1 MRLKNQF
8 LFGLIVMCVL
18 FVSMLGFSSFL
29 YYKTDQSYKA
39 LLSKEVKLYQTSLEL
54 EALLQKQEAQIK
66 TYVVVQDADNLQK
79 IEQTYE
85 DINKKTAEASK
96 MSTVKQAKNLLDQI
110 SEKNYLYYTST
121 NRLFNSLNMQNQK
134 EFNTRLSQEL
144 QPIEQ
149 EIHTLT
155 KEFAQNQL
163 KQRDQ
168 KINQLNQNSNQLLLT
183 LILVSAAIIV
193 GLLVIGI
200 RFVHR
205 MTKPIVS
212 VTNAARRMADGDLT
226 LEEIEVTSKNEIGQ
240 LGTAFNQMTAHLRQ
254 LILQVQ
260 SGSRQLADSAAQF
273 EETISQTLSASE
285 QTSSSI
291 EQVSEASREQ
301 SDAVGKVASAI
312 QEVSTGM
319 QNAAIHTSDVSGH
332 SISVTEKAEE
342 GAALIQQF
350 VKQMSSIKESVN
362 DHHSTMTHVQAQFT
376 GIQDLLGHI
385 HAIADQTN
393 LLALNAAI
401 EAARAGEHG
410 RGFAVVADEV
420 RKLAEESSQLT
431 DQISQLLE
439 NVNKDTEKSSQ
450 SMTKVER
457 DVEEGVKVSQLS
469 EQSFHEILESIRDI
483 SMKAEELSATAEQIS
498 ASTEEISQ
506 TVGVIEEGAKRNSE
520 ETEYMSAA
528 VEESLAA
535 NEEMKAAAEDLKSL
549 SQSLKT
555 SISSFTI

>member
-8 LFGLIVMCVL
+8 LFGLIVICVL

-66 TYVVVQDADNLQK
+66 TYVVVQDAENLQK

-96 MSTVKQAKNLLDQI
+96 MSTVKQVKNLLDQI

-134 EFNTRLSQEL
+134 EFNTRLNQEL

-149 EIHTLT
+149 EIHTFT

-168 KINQLNQNSNQLLLT
+168 KINQLNQDSNQLLLT

-212 VTNAARRMADGDLT
+212 VTNAAKRMADGDLT

-273 EETISQTLSASE
+273 EETISQTISASE

-319 QNAAIHTSDVSGH
+319 QNAAVHTSDVSGH

-362 DHHSTMTHVQAQFT
+362 EHHSTMTHVQAQFT

-457 DVEEGVKVSQLS
+457 DVAEGVKVSQLS

>member
-8 LFGLIVMCVL
+8 LFGLIVICVL
-18 FVSMLGFSSFL
+18 FVSILGFSSFI

-54 EALLQKQEAQIK
+54 ETLLQKQEAQIK
-66 TYVVVQDADNLQK
+66 TYVVVQDAENLQK

-85 DINKKTAEASK
+85 DINKKTTEASK
-96 MSTVKQAKNLLDQI
+96 LSTVKQAKNLLDQI

-134 EFNTRLSQEL
+134 EFNTRLTQEL

-149 EIHTLT
+149 KIHTFT
-155 KEFAQNQL
+155 QEFAQTQL

-168 KINQLNQNSNQLLLT
+168 KISQLNQESNQLLLT
-183 LILVSAAIIV
+183 LILVSAAMVVGFLIIGV
-193 GLLVIGI
+193 
-200 RFVHR
+200 RFVRR

-212 VTNAARRMADGDLT
+212 VTHAARRMADGDLT
-226 LEEIEVTSKNEIGQ
+226 LEEIDVTSKNEIGQ
-240 LGTAFNQMTAHLRQ
+240 LAAAFNQMTTHLRQ

-260 SGSRQLADSAAQF
+260 NGSRQLADSATQF
-273 EETISQTLSASE
+273 EETISQTISASE

-301 SDAVGKVASAI
+301 SGAVGKVASAI

-319 QNAAIHTSDVSGH
+319 HNAAEHTSDVSGH

-342 GAALIQQF
+342 GASLIQQF

-362 DHHSTMTHVQAQFT
+362 EHHSTMANVQVQFT
-376 GIQDLLGHI
+376 GIQDLLGNI

-431 DQISQLLE
+431 DQISQLLA
-439 NVNKDTEKSSQ
+439 NVNKDTERSSH

-457 DVEEGVKVSQLS
+457 DVAEGVKVSQLS
-469 EQSFHEILESIRDI
+469 EQSFHDILESIRDI
-483 SMKAEELSATAEQIS
+483 SMKTEELSATTEQIS
-498 ASTEEISQ
+498 ASTEQISQ

-555 SISSFTI
+555 SISSFKI

>member
-8 LFGLIVMCVL
+8 LFGLIVICIL
-18 FVSMLGFSSFL
+18 FVSILGFSSFI

-39 LLSKEVKLYQTSLEL
+39 LLTKEVKLYQTSLEL

-66 TYVVVQDADNLQK
+66 TYVVVQDRKVSQN
-79 IEQTYE
+79 IEDTYV
-85 DINKKTAEASK
+85 DINKKTGDALK
-96 MSTVKQAKNLLDQI
+96 LSTVKQAKKLLEKI
-110 SEKNYLYYTST
+110 SQKNELYYEST
-121 NRLFNSLNMQNQK
+121 KRLFISLNTNNQK

-149 EIHTLT
+149 EIHTFT
-155 KEFAQNQL
+155 KEFAQTQL

-168 KINQLNQNSNQLLLT
+168 KISQLNEESNQLLLT

-193 GLLVIGI
+193 GFLVIGT

-212 VTNAARRMADGDLT
+212 VTHAARRMADGDLT

-260 SGSRQLADSAAQF
+260 NGSRQLADSAAQF
-273 EETISQTLSASE
+273 EETISQTISASE

-319 QNAAIHTSDVSGH
+319 HNAAEHTSDVSGN

-342 GAALIQQF
+342 GASLIQQF

-362 DHHSTMTHVQAQFT
+362 EHHSTMANVQVQFT
-376 GIQDLLGHI
+376 GIQDLLGNI

-431 DQISQLLE
+431 DQISQLLA
-439 NVNKDTEKSSQ
+439 NVNKDTERSSQ

-457 DVEEGVKVSQLS
+457 DVAEGVKVSQLS
-469 EQSFHEILESIRDI
+469 EQSFQEILESIRDI
-483 SMKAEELSATAEQIS
+483 SMKAEELSATTEQIS

-506 TVGVIEEGAKRNSE
+506 TIGVIEEGAKRNSE

-555 SISSFTI
+555 SISSFKI

>member
-8 LFGLIVMCVL
+8 LFGLIVICVL

-66 TYVVVQDADNLQK
+66 TYVVVQDAENLQK

-168 KINQLNQNSNQLLLT
+168 KINQLNQDSNQLLLT

-193 GLLVIGI
+193 GLLVIGV

-350 VKQMSSIKESVN
+350 VKQMNSIKESVN

-457 DVEEGVKVSQLS
+457 DVAEGVKVSQLS

>member
-8 LFGLIVMCVL
+8 LFGLIVICVL

-54 EALLQKQEAQIK
+54 ETLLQKQEAQIK
-66 TYVVVQDADNLQK
+66 TYVVVQDAENLQK

-85 DINKKTAEASK
+85 DINKKTTEASK

-168 KINQLNQNSNQLLLT
+168 KINQLNQDSNQLLLT

-260 SGSRQLADSAAQF
+260 SGSRQLAESAAQF

-319 QNAAIHTSDVSGH
+319 QNAAVHTSDVSGH

-457 DVEEGVKVSQLS
+457 DVAEGVKVSQLS

>member
-1 MRLKNQF
+1 
-8 LFGLIVMCVL
+8 I
-18 FVSMLGFSSFL
+18 

-39 LLSKEVKLYQTSLEL
+39 LLTKEVKLYQTSLEL
-54 EALLQKQEAQIK
+54 ETLLQKQEAQIK
-66 TYVVVQDADNLQK
+66 TYVVVQDAENLQK

-85 DINKKTAEASK
+85 EINKKTTEASK

-149 EIHTLT
+149 EIHTFT
-155 KEFAQNQL
+155 KEFAQTQL

-168 KINQLNQNSNQLLLT
+168 KISQLNEESNQLLLT

-193 GLLVIGI
+193 GFLVIGT

-212 VTNAARRMADGDLT
+212 VTHAARRMADGDLT

-260 SGSRQLADSAAQF
+260 NGSRQLADSAAQF
-273 EETISQTLSASE
+273 EETISQTISASE

-319 QNAAIHTSDVSGH
+319 HNAAEHTSDVSGH

-342 GAALIQQF
+342 GASLIQQF

-362 DHHSTMTHVQAQFT
+362 EHHSTMANVQVQFT
-376 GIQDLLGHI
+376 GIQGLLGNI

-431 DQISQLLE
+431 DQISQLLA
-439 NVNKDTEKSSQ
+439 NVNKDTERSSQ

-457 DVEEGVKVSQLS
+457 DVAEGVKVSQLS
-469 EQSFHEILESIRDI
+469 EQSFQEILESIRDI
-483 SMKAEELSATAEQIS
+483 SMKAEELSATTEQIS

-555 SISSFTI
+555 SISSFKI

>member
-8 LFGLIVMCVL
+8 LFGLIVICVL

-66 TYVVVQDADNLQK
+66 TYVVVQDAENLQK

-149 EIHTLT
+149 EIHTFT

-168 KINQLNQNSNQLLLT
+168 KINQLNQDSNQLLLT
-183 LILVSAAIIV
+183 LILVSAAIIA

-212 VTNAARRMADGDLT
+212 VTNAAKRMADGDLT

-319 QNAAIHTSDVSGH
+319 QNAAVHTSDVSGY

-362 DHHSTMTHVQAQFT
+362 EHHSTMTHVQAQFT

-410 RGFAVVADEV
+410 RGFAVVANEV

-457 DVEEGVKVSQLS
+457 DVAEGVKVSQLS

-506 TVGVIEEGAKRNSE
+506 TVGIIEEGAKRNSE

>member
-8 LFGLIVMCVL
+8 LFGLIVICVL

-66 TYVVVQDADNLQK
+66 TYVVVQDAENLQK

-168 KINQLNQNSNQLLLT
+168 KINQLNQDSNQLLLT

-193 GLLVIGI
+193 GLLVIGV

-457 DVEEGVKVSQLS
+457 DVAEGVKVSQLS

>member
-8 LFGLIVMCVL
+8 LFGLIVICVL
-18 FVSMLGFSSFL
+18 FVSILGFSSFI

-66 TYVVVQDADNLQK
+66 TYVVVQDAENLQK

-85 DINKKTAEASK
+85 DINKKTNEAAKLSA
-96 MSTVKQAKNLLDQI
+96 VKQAKNLLEQI
-110 SEKNYLYYTST
+110 SEQNYLYYTST

-134 EFNTRLSQEL
+134 EFNTRLNQEL

-149 EIHTLT
+149 EIHTFT
-155 KEFAQNQL
+155 KEFAQTQL

-168 KINQLNQNSNQLLLT
+168 KINQLNQDSNQLLLT
-183 LILVSAAIIV
+183 LILVSAAIV
-193 GLLVIGI
+193 LAFLVIGI
-200 RFVHR
+200 RFVQR

-212 VTNAARRMADGDLT
+212 VTNAAKRMADGDLT
-226 LEEIEVTSKNEIGQ
+226 IEEIEVTSKNEIGQ
-240 LGTAFNQMTAHLRQ
+240 LGTAFNQMTTHLRE

-260 SGSRQLADSAAQF
+260 NGSKQLADSAAQF
-273 EETISQTLSASE
+273 EETISQTISASE

-319 QNAAIHTSDVSGH
+319 QNAAEHTSDVSGH

-362 DHHSTMTHVQAQFT
+362 DHHSTMANVQAQFT

-401 EAARAGEHG
+401 EAARAGENG

-431 DQISQLLE
+431 DQISQLLA
-439 NVNKDTEKSSQ
+439 NVNKDTERSSQ

-457 DVEEGVKVSQLS
+457 DVAEGVKVSQLS
-469 EQSFHEILESIRDI
+469 EQSFHEILASIRDI

-535 NEEMKAAAEDLKSL
+535 NEEMKASAEDLKSL

-555 SISSFTI
+555 SISSFNI

>member
-8 LFGLIVMCVL
+8 LFGLIVICVL

-66 TYVVVQDADNLQK
+66 TYVVVQDAENLQK

-134 EFNTRLSQEL
+134 EFNTRLNQEL

-149 EIHTLT
+149 EIHTFT
-155 KEFAQNQL
+155 KEFAQHQL

-168 KINQLNQNSNQLLLT
+168 KINQLNQDSNQLLLT

-212 VTNAARRMADGDLT
+212 VTNAAKRMADGDLT

-319 QNAAIHTSDVSGH
+319 QNAAVHTSDVSGH

-362 DHHSTMTHVQAQFT
+362 EHHSTMTHVQAQFT

-457 DVEEGVKVSQLS
+457 DVAEGVKVSQLS

-498 ASTEEISQ
+498 TSTEEISQ

>member
-8 LFGLIVMCVL
+8 LFGLIVICVL

-54 EALLQKQEAQIK
+54 ETLLQKQEAQIK
-66 TYVVVQDADNLQK
+66 TYVVVQDAKNLQK

-85 DINKKTAEASK
+85 DINKKTTEASK

-155 KEFAQNQL
+155 KKFAQNQL

-168 KINQLNQNSNQLLLT
+168 KINQLNQDSNQLLLT

-260 SGSRQLADSAAQF
+260 SGSRQLAESAAQF

-319 QNAAIHTSDVSGH
+319 QNAAVHTSDVSGH

-457 DVEEGVKVSQLS
+457 DVAEGVKVSQLS

-555 SISSFTI
+555 SISSFII

>member
-8 LFGLIVMCVL
+8 LFGLIVICVL
-18 FVSMLGFSSFL
+18 FVSILGFSSFI
-29 YYKTDQSYKA
+29 YYKTDQSYKT

-66 TYVVVQDADNLQK
+66 TYVVVQDAENLQK

-85 DINKKTAEASK
+85 EINKKTTEATK
-96 MSTVKQAKNLLDQI
+96 MSSVKQAKNLLDQI

-134 EFNTRLSQEL
+134 EFNTRLNQEL

-149 EIHTLT
+149 EIHTFT
-155 KEFAQNQL
+155 KEFAQTQL

-168 KINQLNQNSNQLLLT
+168 KINQLNQDSNQLLFT
-183 LILVSAAIIV
+183 LILVSAVIIV
-193 GLLVIGI
+193 GFLLIGT
-200 RFVHR
+200 RFVYR

-240 LGTAFNQMTAHLRQ
+240 LGTAFNQMTKHLRQ

-260 SGSRQLADSAAQF
+260 HGSRQLADSAAQF
-273 EETISQTLSASE
+273 EETIHQTISASE

-301 SDAVGKVASAI
+301 SDVVGKVASAI

-319 QNAAIHTSDVSGH
+319 QNAAEHTSDVSGH

-350 VKQMSSIKESVN
+350 VKQMSSIKASVN
-362 DHHSTMTHVQAQFT
+362 EHHSTMAHVQAQFT
-376 GIQDLLGHI
+376 GIEDLLGHI

-431 DQISQLLE
+431 DQISQLLA
-439 NVNKDTEKSSQ
+439 NVNKDTEKSSH
-450 SMTKVER
+450 SMTKVEQ
-457 DVEEGVKVSQLS
+457 DVAEGVKVSQLS

-483 SMKAEELSATAEQIS
+483 SMKAEELSATAEEIS

-506 TVGVIEEGAKRNSE
+506 TVEVIEEGAKRNSE

-535 NEEMKAAAEDLKSL
+535 NEEMQAAAEDLKTL

>member
-8 LFGLIVMCVL
+8 LFGLIVICVL
-18 FVSMLGFSSFL
+18 FVSILGFSSFI

-39 LLSKEVKLYQTSLEL
+39 LLTKEVKLYQTSLEL
-54 EALLQKQEAQIK
+54 ETLLQKQEAQIK
-66 TYVVVQDADNLQK
+66 TYVVVQDAENLQK

-85 DINKKTAEASK
+85 EINKKTTEASK

-149 EIHTLT
+149 EIHTFT
-155 KEFAQNQL
+155 KEFAQTQL

-168 KINQLNQNSNQLLLT
+168 KISQLNEESNQLLLT

-193 GLLVIGI
+193 GFLVIGT

-212 VTNAARRMADGDLT
+212 VTHAARRMADGDLT
-226 LEEIEVTSKNEIGQ
+226 LEEIKVTSKNEIGQ

-260 SGSRQLADSAAQF
+260 NGSRQLADSAAQF
-273 EETISQTLSASE
+273 EETISQTISASE

-301 SDAVGKVASAI
+301 SDAVGKVASSI

-319 QNAAIHTSDVSGH
+319 HNAAEHTSDVSGH

-342 GAALIQQF
+342 GASLIQQF

-362 DHHSTMTHVQAQFT
+362 EHHSTMANVQVQFT
-376 GIQDLLGHI
+376 GIQGLLGNI

-431 DQISQLLE
+431 DQISQLLA
-439 NVNKDTEKSSQ
+439 NVNKDTERSSQ

-457 DVEEGVKVSQLS
+457 DVAEGVKVSQLS
-469 EQSFHEILESIRDI
+469 EQSFQEILAAIRDI
-483 SMKAEELSATAEQIS
+483 SMKAEELSATTEQIS

-506 TVGVIEEGAKRNSE
+506 TIGVIEEGAKRNSE

-535 NEEMKAAAEDLKSL
+535 NEEMKAAAEDLKTL

-555 SISSFTI
+555 SISSFKI

>member
-8 LFGLIVMCVL
+8 LFGLIVICVL
-18 FVSMLGFSSFL
+18 FISMLGFSSFL

-54 EALLQKQEAQIK
+54 ETLLQKQEAQIK
-66 TYVVVQDADNLQK
+66 TYVVVQDAENLQK

-85 DINKKTAEASK
+85 DINKKTTEASK

-168 KINQLNQNSNQLLLT
+168 KINQLNQDSNQLLLT

-260 SGSRQLADSAAQF
+260 SGSRQLAESAAQF

-319 QNAAIHTSDVSGH
+319 QNAAVHTSDVSGH

-362 DHHSTMTHVQAQFT
+362 EHHSTMTHVQAQFT

-457 DVEEGVKVSQLS
+457 DVAEGVKVSQLS

>member
-1 MRLKNQF
+1 
-8 LFGLIVMCVL
+8 
-18 FVSMLGFSSFL
+18 
-29 YYKTDQSYKA
+29 
-39 LLSKEVKLYQTSLEL
+39 
-54 EALLQKQEAQIK
+54 
-66 TYVVVQDADNLQK
+66 
-79 IEQTYE
+79 
-85 DINKKTAEASK
+85 
-96 MSTVKQAKNLLDQI
+96 
-110 SEKNYLYYTST
+110 
-121 NRLFNSLNMQNQK
+121 MQNQK

-149 EIHTLT
+149 EIHTFT

-168 KINQLNQNSNQLLLT
+168 KINQLNQDSNQLLLT

-212 VTNAARRMADGDLT
+212 VTNAAKRMADGDLT

-254 LILQVQ
+254 LIFQVQ

-273 EETISQTLSASE
+273 EETISQTISASE

-319 QNAAIHTSDVSGH
+319 QNAAVHTSDVSGH

-350 VKQMSSIKESVN
+350 VQQMSSIKESVN
-362 DHHSTMTHVQAQFT
+362 EHHSTMAHVQAQFT

-439 NVNKDTEKSSQ
+439 NVNKDTERSSQ

-457 DVEEGVKVSQLS
+457 DVAEGVKVSQLS

-506 TVGVIEEGAKRNSE
+506 TVGFIEEGAKRNSE

>member
-8 LFGLIVMCVL
+8 LFGLIVICVL

-54 EALLQKQEAQIK
+54 ETLLQKQEAQIK
-66 TYVVVQDADNLQK
+66 TYVVVQDAENLQK

-85 DINKKTAEASK
+85 DINKKTTEASK

-168 KINQLNQNSNQLLLT
+168 KINQLNQDSNQLLLT

-260 SGSRQLADSAAQF
+260 SGSRQLAESAAQF

-319 QNAAIHTSDVSGH
+319 QNAAVHTSDVSGH

-342 GAALIQQF
+342 GATLIQQF

-457 DVEEGVKVSQLS
+457 DVAEGVKVSQLS

>member
-8 LFGLIVMCVL
+8 LFGLIVICVL

-66 TYVVVQDADNLQK
+66 TYVVVQDAENLQK

-96 MSTVKQAKNLLDQI
+96 KSTVKQAKNLLDQI

-134 EFNTRLSQEL
+134 EFNTRLNQEL

-149 EIHTLT
+149 EIHTFT

-168 KINQLNQNSNQLLLT
+168 KINQLNQDSNQLLLT

-212 VTNAARRMADGDLT
+212 VTNAAKRMADGDLT

-301 SDAVGKVASAI
+301 SDAVGKVAFAI
-312 QEVSTGM
+312 QEVSTVM
-319 QNAAIHTSDVSGH
+319 QNAAVHTSDVSGH

-362 DHHSTMTHVQAQFT
+362 EHHSTMTHVQAQFT

-420 RKLAEESSQLT
+420 RKLSEESSQLT

-457 DVEEGVKVSQLS
+457 DVAEGVKVSQLS

>member
-8 LFGLIVMCVL
+8 LFGLIVICVL

-66 TYVVVQDADNLQK
+66 TYVVVQDAENLQK

-134 EFNTRLSQEL
+134 EFNTRLNQEL

-149 EIHTLT
+149 EIHTFT

-168 KINQLNQNSNQLLLT
+168 KINQLNQDSNQLLLT
-183 LILVSAAIIV
+183 LILVSAAIIA

-212 VTNAARRMADGDLT
+212 VTNAAKRMADGDLT

-273 EETISQTLSASE
+273 EETISQTISASE

-319 QNAAIHTSDVSGH
+319 QNAAVHTSDVSGH

-362 DHHSTMTHVQAQFT
+362 EHHSTMTHVQAQFT

-457 DVEEGVKVSQLS
+457 DVAEGVKVSQLS

>member
-8 LFGLIVMCVL
+8 LFGLIVICVL
-18 FVSMLGFSSFL
+18 FVSILGFSSFI
-29 YYKTDQSYKA
+29 YYKTDQSYKT
-39 LLSKEVKLYQTSLEL
+39 LLNKEVKLYQTSLEL

-66 TYVVVQDADNLQK
+66 TYVVVQDAENLQK

-85 DINKKTAEASK
+85 EINKKTTEAAN

-134 EFNTRLSQEL
+134 EFNTRLNQEL

-149 EIHTLT
+149 EIHTFT
-155 KEFAQNQL
+155 KKFAQTQL

-168 KINQLNQNSNQLLLT
+168 KINQLNQDSNQLLFT
-183 LILVSAAIIV
+183 LILVSAVIIV
-193 GLLVIGI
+193 GFLLIGT
-200 RFVHR
+200 RFVYR

-240 LGTAFNQMTAHLRQ
+240 LGTAFNQMTKHLRQ

-260 SGSRQLADSAAQF
+260 QGSRQLADSAAQF
-273 EETISQTLSASE
+273 EETIHQTISASE

-301 SDAVGKVASAI
+301 SEAVGKVASAI

-319 QNAAIHTSDVSGH
+319 QNAAEHTSDVSGH

-350 VKQMSSIKESVN
+350 VKQMSSIKASVN
-362 DHHSTMTHVQAQFT
+362 EHHSTMAHVQAQFT
-376 GIQDLLGHI
+376 GIEDLLSHI

-401 EAARAGEHG
+401 EAARAGENG

-431 DQISQLLE
+431 DQISQLLA
-439 NVNKDTEKSSQ
+439 NVNKDTEKSSHT
-450 SMTKVER
+450 MTKVEQ
-457 DVEEGVKVSQLS
+457 DVAEGVKVSQLS

-483 SMKAEELSATAEQIS
+483 SMKAEELSATAEEIS

-535 NEEMKAAAEDLKSL
+535 NEEMKAAAEDLKTL

>member
-8 LFGLIVMCVL
+8 LFGLIVICIL
-18 FVSMLGFSSFL
+18 FVSILGFSSFI

-39 LLSKEVKLYQTSLEL
+39 LLTKEVKLYQTSLEL

-66 TYVVVQDADNLQK
+66 TYVVVQDRKVSQN
-79 IEQTYE
+79 IEDTYV
-85 DINKKTAEASK
+85 DINKKTGDALK
-96 MSTVKQAKNLLDQI
+96 LSTVKQAKKLLEKI
-110 SEKNYLYYTST
+110 SQKNELYYEST
-121 NRLFNSLNMQNQK
+121 KRLFISLNTNNQK

-149 EIHTLT
+149 EIHTFT
-155 KEFAQNQL
+155 KEFAQTQL

-168 KINQLNQNSNQLLLT
+168 KISQLNEESNQLLLT

-193 GLLVIGI
+193 GFLVIGT

-212 VTNAARRMADGDLT
+212 VTHAARRMADGDLT
-226 LEEIEVTSKNEIGQ
+226 LEEVEVTSKNEIGQ

-260 SGSRQLADSAAQF
+260 NGSRQLADSATQF
-273 EETISQTLSASE
+273 EETISQTISASE

-301 SDAVGKVASAI
+301 SDAVGKVASSI

-319 QNAAIHTSDVSGH
+319 HNAAEHTSDVSGH

-342 GAALIQQF
+342 GASLIQQF

-362 DHHSTMTHVQAQFT
+362 EHHSTMANVQVQFT
-376 GIQDLLGHI
+376 GIQGLLGNI

-431 DQISQLLE
+431 DQISQLLA
-439 NVNKDTEKSSQ
+439 NVNKDTERSSQ

-457 DVEEGVKVSQLS
+457 DVAEGVKVSQLS
-469 EQSFHEILESIRDI
+469 EQSFQEILAAIRDI
-483 SMKAEELSATAEQIS
+483 SMKAEELSATTEQIS

-506 TVGVIEEGAKRNSE
+506 TIGVIEEGAKRNSE

-535 NEEMKAAAEDLKSL
+535 NEEMKAAAEDLKTL

-555 SISSFTI
+555 SISSFKI

>member
-8 LFGLIVMCVL
+8 LFGLIVICVL
-18 FVSMLGFSSFL
+18 FVSILGFSSFI
-29 YYKTDQSYKA
+29 YYKTDQSYKT

-66 TYVVVQDADNLQK
+66 TYVVVQDAENLQK

-85 DINKKTAEASK
+85 EINKKTTEATK
-96 MSTVKQAKNLLDQI
+96 MSSVKQAKNLLDQI

-134 EFNTRLSQEL
+134 EFNTRLNQEL

-149 EIHTLT
+149 EIHTFT
-155 KEFAQNQL
+155 KEFAQTQL

-168 KINQLNQNSNQLLLT
+168 KINQLNQDSNQLLFT
-183 LILVSAAIIV
+183 LILVSAVIIV
-193 GLLVIGI
+193 GFLLIGT
-200 RFVHR
+200 RFVYR

-240 LGTAFNQMTAHLRQ
+240 LGTAFNQMTKHLRQ

-260 SGSRQLADSAAQF
+260 HGSRQLADSAAQF
-273 EETISQTLSASE
+273 EETIHQTISASE

-319 QNAAIHTSDVSGH
+319 QNAAEHTSDVSGH

-342 GAALIQQF
+342 GATLIQQF
-350 VKQMSSIKESVN
+350 VKQMSSIKASVN
-362 DHHSTMTHVQAQFT
+362 EHHSTMAHVQAQFT
-376 GIQDLLGHI
+376 GIEDLLGHI

-431 DQISQLLE
+431 DQISQLLA
-439 NVNKDTEKSSQ
+439 NVNKDTEKSSH
-450 SMTKVER
+450 SMTKVEQ
-457 DVEEGVKVSQLS
+457 DVAEGVKVSQLS

-483 SMKAEELSATAEQIS
+483 SMKAEELSATAEEIS

-506 TVGVIEEGAKRNSE
+506 TVEVIEEGAKRNSE

-535 NEEMKAAAEDLKSL
+535 NEEMQAAAEDLKTL

>member
-1 MRLKNQF
+1 MRLKTQF
-8 LFGLIVMCVL
+8 LFGLIVICVL
-18 FVSMLGFSSFL
+18 FVSILGFSSFI
-29 YYKTDQSYKA
+29 YYKTDQSYKT
-39 LLSKEVKLYQTSLEL
+39 LLNKEVKLYQTSLEL

-66 TYVVVQDADNLQK
+66 TYVVVQDAENLQK

-85 DINKKTAEASK
+85 EINKKTTEAAN

-134 EFNTRLSQEL
+134 EFNTRLNQEL

-149 EIHTLT
+149 EIHTFT
-155 KEFAQNQL
+155 KEFAQTQL

-168 KINQLNQNSNQLLLT
+168 KINQLNQDSNQLLFT
-183 LILVSAAIIV
+183 LILVSAVIIV
-193 GLLVIGI
+193 GFLLIGT
-200 RFVHR
+200 RFVYR

-240 LGTAFNQMTAHLRQ
+240 LGTAFNQMTKHLRQ

-260 SGSRQLADSAAQF
+260 QGSRQLADSAAQF
-273 EETISQTLSASE
+273 EETIHQTISASE

-301 SDAVGKVASAI
+301 SEAVGKVASAI

-319 QNAAIHTSDVSGH
+319 QNAAEHTSDVSGH

-350 VKQMSSIKESVN
+350 VKQMSSIKASVN
-362 DHHSTMTHVQAQFT
+362 EHHSTMAHVQAQFT
-376 GIQDLLGHI
+376 GIEDLLSHI

-401 EAARAGEHG
+401 EAARAGENG

-431 DQISQLLE
+431 DQISQLLA
-439 NVNKDTEKSSQ
+439 NVNKDTEKSSHT
-450 SMTKVER
+450 MTKVEQ
-457 DVEEGVKVSQLS
+457 DVAEGVKVSQLS

-483 SMKAEELSATAEQIS
+483 SMKAEELSATAEEIS

-506 TVGVIEEGAKRNSE
+506 TVGVIEEGTKRNSE

-528 VEESLAA
+528 VEESLAV
-535 NEEMKAAAEDLKSL
+535 NEEMKAAAEDLKTL

>member
-8 LFGLIVMCVL
+8 LFGLIVICVL

-66 TYVVVQDADNLQK
+66 TYVVVQDAENLQK

-134 EFNTRLSQEL
+134 EFNTRLNQEL

-149 EIHTLT
+149 EIHTFT

-168 KINQLNQNSNQLLLT
+168 KINLLNQDSNQLLLT

-212 VTNAARRMADGDLT
+212 VTNAAKRMADGDLT

-273 EETISQTLSASE
+273 EETISQTISASE

-319 QNAAIHTSDVSGH
+319 QNAAVHTSDVSGH

-362 DHHSTMTHVQAQFT
+362 EHHSTMANVQAQFT

-457 DVEEGVKVSQLS
+457 DVAEGVKVSQLS

>member
-8 LFGLIVMCVL
+8 LFGLIVICVL
-18 FVSMLGFSSFL
+18 FVSILGFSSFI
-29 YYKTDQSYKA
+29 YYKTDQSYKT

-66 TYVVVQDADNLQK
+66 TYVVVQDAENLQK

-85 DINKKTAEASK
+85 EINKKTTEASK
-96 MSTVKQAKNLLDQI
+96 MSAVKQAKNLLDQI

-134 EFNTRLSQEL
+134 EFNTRLNQEL

-149 EIHTLT
+149 EIHTFT
-155 KEFAQNQL
+155 KEFAQTQL

-168 KINQLNQNSNQLLLT
+168 KINQLNQDSNQLLFT
-183 LILVSAAIIV
+183 LILVSAVIIV
-193 GLLVIGI
+193 GFLVIGT
-200 RFVHR
+200 RFVYR

-240 LGTAFNQMTAHLRQ
+240 LGTAFNQMTTHLRQ

-260 SGSRQLADSAAQF
+260 HGSRQLADSAAQF
-273 EETISQTLSASE
+273 EETIHETISASE

-291 EQVSEASREQ
+291 EQVGEASREQ

-319 QNAAIHTSDVSGH
+319 QNAAEHTSDVSGH

-350 VKQMSSIKESVN
+350 VKQMNSIKASVN
-362 DHHSTMTHVQAQFT
+362 EHHSTMAHVQTQFT
-376 GIQDLLGHI
+376 GIEDLLGHI

-431 DQISQLLE
+431 DQISQLLA
-439 NVNKDTEKSSQ
+439 NVNKDTEKSSH
-450 SMTKVER
+450 SMTKVEQ
-457 DVEEGVKVSQLS
+457 DVAEGVKVSQLS

-535 NEEMKAAAEDLKSL
+535 NEEMKAAAEDLKTL
-549 SQSLKT
+549 SHSLKT

>member
-8 LFGLIVMCVL
+8 LFGLIVICVL
-18 FVSMLGFSSFL
+18 FISMLGFSSFL

-54 EALLQKQEAQIK
+54 ETLLQKQEAQIK
-66 TYVVVQDADNLQK
+66 TYVVVQDAENLQK

-85 DINKKTAEASK
+85 DINKKTTEASK

-168 KINQLNQNSNQLLLT
+168 KINQLNQDSNQLLLT

-260 SGSRQLADSAAQF
+260 SGSRQLAESAAQF

-319 QNAAIHTSDVSGH
+319 QNAAVHTSDVSGH

-362 DHHSTMTHVQAQFT
+362 EHHSTMTHVQAQFT

-457 DVEEGVKVSQLS
+457 DVAEGVKVSQSS

-520 ETEYMSAA
+520 ETVYMSAA

>member
-8 LFGLIVMCVL
+8 LFGLIVICVL

-54 EALLQKQEAQIK
+54 ETLLQKQEAQIK
-66 TYVVVQDADNLQK
+66 TYVVVQDAENLQK

-85 DINKKTAEASK
+85 DINKKTTEASK

-168 KINQLNQNSNQLLLT
+168 KINQLNQDSNQLLLT

-319 QNAAIHTSDVSGH
+319 QNAAVHTSDVSGH

-457 DVEEGVKVSQLS
+457 DVAEGVKVSQLS

-506 TVGVIEEGAKRNSE
+506 TVGVIEEGARRNSE

>member
-8 LFGLIVMCVL
+8 LFGLIVICVL
-18 FVSMLGFSSFL
+18 FVSILGFSSFI

-54 EALLQKQEAQIK
+54 ETLLQKQEAQIK
-66 TYVVVQDADNLQK
+66 TYVVVQDAENLQK

-85 DINKKTAEASK
+85 DINKKTTEASK
-96 MSTVKQAKNLLDQI
+96 LSTVKQAKNLLDQI

-134 EFNTRLSQEL
+134 EFNTRLTQEL

-149 EIHTLT
+149 KIHTFT
-155 KEFAQNQL
+155 QEFAQTQL

-168 KINQLNQNSNQLLLT
+168 KISQLNQESNQLLLT
-183 LILVSAAIIV
+183 LILVSAAIVV
-193 GLLVIGI
+193 GFLIIGV
-200 RFVHR
+200 RFVRR

-212 VTNAARRMADGDLT
+212 VTHAARRMADGDLT
-226 LEEIEVTSKNEIGQ
+226 LEEIEVTSTNEIGQ
-240 LGTAFNQMTAHLRQ
+240 LAAAFNQMTTHLRQ

-260 SGSRQLADSAAQF
+260 NGSRQLADSATQF
-273 EETISQTLSASE
+273 EETISQTISASE

-301 SDAVGKVASAI
+301 SGAVGKVASAI

-319 QNAAIHTSDVSGH
+319 HNAAEHTSDVSGH

-342 GAALIQQF
+342 GASLIQQF

-362 DHHSTMTHVQAQFT
+362 EHHSTMANVQVQFT
-376 GIQDLLGHI
+376 GIQDLLGNI

-431 DQISQLLE
+431 DQISQLLA
-439 NVNKDTEKSSQ
+439 NVNKDTERSSH

-457 DVEEGVKVSQLS
+457 DVAEGVKVSQLS
-469 EQSFHEILESIRDI
+469 EQSFHDILESIRDI
-483 SMKAEELSATAEQIS
+483 SMKAEELSATTEQIS

-555 SISSFTI
+555 SISSFKI

>member
-8 LFGLIVMCVL
+8 LFGLIVICVL

-66 TYVVVQDADNLQK
+66 TYVVVQDRKISQK
-79 IEQTYE
+79 IEDTYV
-85 DINKKTAEASK
+85 DINKKTGDALK
-96 MSTVKQAKNLLDQI
+96 LSTVKQAKQLLEKI
-110 SEKNYLYYTST
+110 SQKNELYYEST
-121 NRLFNSLNMQNQK
+121 KRLFISLNTNNQK
-134 EFNTRLSQEL
+134 EFNTRLNQEL

-149 EIHTLT
+149 EIHTFT

-168 KINQLNQNSNQLLLT
+168 KINQLNQDSNQLLLT

-212 VTNAARRMADGDLT
+212 VTNAAKRMADGDLT

-319 QNAAIHTSDVSGH
+319 QNAAVHTSDVSGH

-362 DHHSTMTHVQAQFT
+362 EHHSTMTHVQAQFT

-457 DVEEGVKVSQLS
+457 DVAEGVKVSQLS

>member
-8 LFGLIVMCVL
+8 LFGLIVICVL

-54 EALLQKQEAQIK
+54 ETLLQKQEAQIK
-66 TYVVVQDADNLQK
+66 TYVVVQDAENLQK

-85 DINKKTAEASK
+85 DINKKTTEASK

-155 KEFAQNQL
+155 KKFAQNQL

-168 KINQLNQNSNQLLLT
+168 KINQLNQDSNQLLLT

-260 SGSRQLADSAAQF
+260 SGSRQLAESAAQF

-319 QNAAIHTSDVSGH
+319 QNAAVHTSDVSGH

-457 DVEEGVKVSQLS
+457 DVAEGVKVSQLS

-483 SMKAEELSATAEQIS
+483 SIKAEELSATAEQIS

>member
-8 LFGLIVMCVL
+8 LFGLIVICVL
-18 FVSMLGFSSFL
+18 FVSILGFSSFI
-29 YYKTDQSYKA
+29 YYKTDQSYKT

-66 TYVVVQDADNLQK
+66 TYVVVQDAENLQK

-85 DINKKTAEASK
+85 EINKKTTEASK
-96 MSTVKQAKNLLDQI
+96 MSAVKQAKNLLDQI

-149 EIHTLT
+149 EIHTFT
-155 KEFAQNQL
+155 KEFAQTQL

-168 KINQLNQNSNQLLLT
+168 KINQLNQDSNQLLFT
-183 LILVSAAIIV
+183 LILVSAVILV
-193 GLLVIGI
+193 GFLVIGT
-200 RFVHR
+200 RFVYR

-240 LGTAFNQMTAHLRQ
+240 LGTAFNQMTTHLRQ

-260 SGSRQLADSAAQF
+260 HGSRQLADSAAQF
-273 EETISQTLSASE
+273 EETIHQTISASE

-291 EQVSEASREQ
+291 EQVGEASREQ

-319 QNAAIHTSDVSGH
+319 QNAAEHTSDVSGH

-350 VKQMSSIKESVN
+350 VKQMSSIKASVN
-362 DHHSTMTHVQAQFT
+362 EHHSTMAHVQGQFT
-376 GIQDLLGHI
+376 GIEDLLGHI

-431 DQISQLLE
+431 DQISQLLA
-439 NVNKDTEKSSQ
+439 NVNKDTEKSSH
-450 SMTKVER
+450 SMTKVEQ
-457 DVEEGVKVSQLS
+457 DVAEGVKVSQLS

-483 SMKAEELSATAEQIS
+483 SMKSEELSATAEQIS

-535 NEEMKAAAEDLKSL
+535 NEEMKAAAEDLKTL
-549 SQSLKT
+549 SHSLKT

>member
-8 LFGLIVMCVL
+8 LFGLIVICVL

-29 YYKTDQSYKA
+29 YYKTDQSYKG

-54 EALLQKQEAQIK
+54 ETLLQKQEAQIK
-66 TYVVVQDADNLQK
+66 TYVVVQDAENLQK

-96 MSTVKQAKNLLDQI
+96 MSTLKQAKNLLDQI

-134 EFNTRLSQEL
+134 EFNTRFSQEL

-149 EIHTLT
+149 EIHIYT

-168 KINQLNQNSNQLLLT
+168 KIDQLNQDSHQLLLT

-193 GLLVIGI
+193 GLLAIGV

-212 VTNAARRMADGDLT
+212 VTHAARRMADGDLT

-273 EETISQTLSASE
+273 EETISQTISASE
-285 QTSSSI
+285 QNSSSI

-319 QNAAIHTSDVSGH
+319 QNAAVHTTDVSGH

-362 DHHSTMTHVQAQFT
+362 EHHSTMANVQAQFT

-457 DVEEGVKVSQLS
+457 DVAEGVKVSQLS

>member
-8 LFGLIVMCVL
+8 LFGLIVICVL
-18 FVSMLGFSSFL
+18 FISMLGFSSYL

-54 EALLQKQEAQIK
+54 ETLLQKQEAQIK
-66 TYVVVQDADNLQK
+66 TYVVVQDAENLQK

-85 DINKKTAEASK
+85 DINKKTTEASK
-96 MSTVKQAKNLLDQI
+96 MSTVKQVKNLLDQI

-168 KINQLNQNSNQLLLT
+168 KINQLNQDSNQLLLT

-273 EETISQTLSASE
+273 EETISQTISASE

-301 SDAVGKVASAI
+301 SGAVGKVASAI

-319 QNAAIHTSDVSGH
+319 QNAAVHTSDVSGH

-362 DHHSTMTHVQAQFT
+362 EHHSTMTHVQAQFT

-457 DVEEGVKVSQLS
+457 DVAEGVKVSQLS

>member
-8 LFGLIVMCVL
+8 LFGLIVICVL
-18 FVSMLGFSSFL
+18 FVSILGFSSFI

-39 LLSKEVKLYQTSLEL
+39 LLTKEVKLYQISLEL

-66 TYVVVQDADNLQK
+66 TYVVVQDAGNLQK

-85 DINKKTAEASK
+85 DINKKTTEASK

-149 EIHTLT
+149 EIHTFT
-155 KEFAQNQL
+155 KEFAQTQL

-168 KINQLNQNSNQLLLT
+168 KISQLNKESNQLLLT
-183 LILVSAAIIV
+183 LILVSAAIVV
-193 GLLVIGI
+193 GFLVIGT

-212 VTNAARRMADGDLT
+212 VTHAARRMADGDLT

-240 LGTAFNQMTAHLRQ
+240 LGTAFNQMTTHLRQ

-260 SGSRQLADSAAQF
+260 NGSRQLADSAAQF
-273 EETISQTLSASE
+273 EETISQTISASE

-301 SDAVGKVASAI
+301 SDAVGKVASTI

-319 QNAAIHTSDVSGH
+319 HNAAEHTSDVSGH

-342 GAALIQQF
+342 GASLIQQF

-362 DHHSTMTHVQAQFT
+362 EHHSTMANVQVQFT
-376 GIQDLLGHI
+376 GIQDLLGNI

-431 DQISQLLE
+431 DQISQLLA
-439 NVNKDTEKSSQ
+439 NVNNDTERSSQ

-457 DVEEGVKVSQLS
+457 DVAEGVKVSQLS
-469 EQSFHEILESIRDI
+469 EQSFQEILESIRDI
-483 SMKAEELSATAEQIS
+483 SMKAEELSATTEQIS

-506 TVGVIEEGAKRNSE
+506 TIGVIEEGAKRNSE

-555 SISSFTI
+555 SISSFKI

>member
-8 LFGLIVMCVL
+8 LFGLIVICVL
-18 FVSMLGFSSFL
+18 FISMLGFSSYL

-54 EALLQKQEAQIK
+54 ETLLQKQEAQIK
-66 TYVVVQDADNLQK
+66 TYVVVQDAENLQK

-85 DINKKTAEASK
+85 DINKKTTEASK

-168 KINQLNQNSNQLLLT
+168 KINQLNQDSNQLLLT

-273 EETISQTLSASE
+273 EETISQTISASE

-301 SDAVGKVASAI
+301 SGAVGKVASAI

-319 QNAAIHTSDVSGH
+319 QNATVHTSDVSGH

-362 DHHSTMTHVQAQFT
+362 EHHSTMTHVQAQFT

-457 DVEEGVKVSQLS
+457 DVAEGVKVSQLS

>member
-8 LFGLIVMCVL
+8 LFGLIVICVL
-18 FVSMLGFSSFL
+18 FVSILGFSSFI

-39 LLSKEVKLYQTSLEL
+39 LLTKEVKLYQTSLEL

-66 TYVVVQDADNLQK
+66 TYVVVQDAENLQK

-85 DINKKTAEASK
+85 EINKKTAEASK

-149 EIHTLT
+149 EIHTFT
-155 KEFAQNQL
+155 KEFAQTQL

-168 KINQLNQNSNQLLLT
+168 KISQLNEESNQLLLT

-193 GLLVIGI
+193 GFLVIGT

-212 VTNAARRMADGDLT
+212 VTHAARRMADGDLT
-226 LEEIEVTSKNEIGQ
+226 LEEIKVTSKNEIGQ

-260 SGSRQLADSAAQF
+260 NGSRQLADSAAQF
-273 EETISQTLSASE
+273 EETISQTISASE

-319 QNAAIHTSDVSGH
+319 HNAAEHTSDVSGH

-342 GAALIQQF
+342 GASLIQQF

-362 DHHSTMTHVQAQFT
+362 EHHSTMANVQVQFT
-376 GIQDLLGHI
+376 GIQGLLGNI

-431 DQISQLLE
+431 DQISQLLA
-439 NVNKDTEKSSQ
+439 NVNKDTERSSQ

-457 DVEEGVKVSQLS
+457 DVAEGVKVSQLS
-469 EQSFHEILESIRDI
+469 EQSFQEILESIRDI
-483 SMKAEELSATAEQIS
+483 SMKAEELSATTEQIS

-555 SISSFTI
+555 SISSFKI

>member
-8 LFGLIVMCVL
+8 LFGLIVICVL
-18 FVSMLGFSSFL
+18 FVSILGFSSFI
-29 YYKTDQSYKA
+29 YYKTDQSYKT
-39 LLSKEVKLYQTSLEL
+39 LLNKEVKLYQTSLEL

-66 TYVVVQDADNLQK
+66 TYVVVQDAENLQK

-85 DINKKTAEASK
+85 EINKKTTEAAN

-134 EFNTRLSQEL
+134 EFNTRLNQEL

-149 EIHTLT
+149 EIHTFT
-155 KEFAQNQL
+155 KKFAQTQL

-168 KINQLNQNSNQLLLT
+168 KINQLNQDSNQLLFT
-183 LILVSAAIIV
+183 LILVSAVIIV
-193 GLLVIGI
+193 GFLLIGT
-200 RFVHR
+200 RFVYR

-240 LGTAFNQMTAHLRQ
+240 LGTAFNQMTKHLRQ

-260 SGSRQLADSAAQF
+260 QGSRQLADSAAQF
-273 EETISQTLSASE
+273 EETIHQTISASE

-301 SDAVGKVASAI
+301 SEAVGKVASAI

-319 QNAAIHTSDVSGH
+319 QNAAEHTSDVSGH

-350 VKQMSSIKESVN
+350 VKQMSSIKASVN
-362 DHHSTMTHVQAQFT
+362 EHHSTMAHVQAQFT
-376 GIQDLLGHI
+376 GIEDLLSHI

-401 EAARAGEHG
+401 EAARAGENG

-431 DQISQLLE
+431 DQISQLLA
-439 NVNKDTEKSSQ
+439 NVNKDTKKSSHT
-450 SMTKVER
+450 MTKVEQ
-457 DVEEGVKVSQLS
+457 DVAEGVKVSQLS

-483 SMKAEELSATAEQIS
+483 SMKAEELSATAEEIS

-535 NEEMKAAAEDLKSL
+535 NEEMKAAAEDLKTL